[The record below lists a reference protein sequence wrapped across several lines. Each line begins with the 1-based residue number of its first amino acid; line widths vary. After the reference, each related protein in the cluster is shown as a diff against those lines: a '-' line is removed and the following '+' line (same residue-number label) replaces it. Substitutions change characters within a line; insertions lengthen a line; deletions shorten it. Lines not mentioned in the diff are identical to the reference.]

1 MTSAASSRDEACRAA
16 VDAGW
21 PALSRGLWLTD
32 DDPPV
37 FLAPIIEPDDK
48 AAFLRGLLVPW
59 LEARAE
65 GSSAPW
71 SDGLAAHARRW
82 GARRGGL
89 FSVTTPQQRL
99 QVPDSAVEVD
109 AGFDGRL
116 PAAPP
121 PPLDPDHAERERIL
135 RRAAEVEIASRPRD
149 EQRLAEL
156 AREGR
161 PPDAWAHG
169 LGCGRHRVRHLER
182 RLRRELRR
190 ALAIAM
196 DGAAPGPYRVDAAL
210 FAGDARL
217 VVPPVSRARLVRDL
231 CRRAHTAPARP
242 ASVRWAWAAAAASLA
257 AAAAVAVGI
266 VAP

>member
-1 MTSAASSRDEACRAA
+1 MITASSRVEACRAA

-21 PALSRGLWLTD
+21 PTLSRGLWLTD
-32 DDPPV
+32 EDPPV
-37 FLAPIIEPDDK
+37 FLAPIVEPDDK

-65 GSSAPW
+65 DASAPW
-71 SDGLAAHARRW
+71 SDGLAAYALRW
-82 GARRGGL
+82 GARRGEL

-99 QVPDSAVEVD
+99 QVPASAVEVD

-116 PAAPP
+116 PAAPA
-121 PPLDPDHAERERIL
+121 PPLDPDHAERERIF
-135 RRAAEVEIASRPRD
+135 RRAAEVEIASRPHE
-149 EQRLAEL
+149 EQQLADL
-156 AREGR
+156 AREGH
-161 PPDAWAHG
+161 PPLAWPDAM
-169 LGCGRHRVRHLER
+169 GCGPHRVRHLER

-190 ALAIAM
+190 ALAVAM

-217 VVPPVSRARLVRDL
+217 VIPPASRERLVRDL

-242 ASVRWAWAAAAASLA
+242 ASVRWAWAAAAGALA
-257 AAAAVAVGI
+257 TAAAVAAGV